1 MDRWITEALADVLRA
16 AERPLVV
23 DLGYGASPVTTIEL
37 YRRVRSVAPDAEV
50 TGLEIDPGRVTRRPR
65 PPCRAARRGRRPA
78 RPVLRG
84 RRLRTARAAPAGAR
98 ARVQRAAPVPGGTR
112 GHGLVPPPGRPGARR
127 PAGGGHLRRD
137 RPPRRLGHAARHPA
151 ATSEALITF
160 SARLASLDRPSDLA
174 ERLPKALIHRNVPGE
189 PVHQFLRDLDRAW
202 DHAAPY
208 SAFGPRQRWL
218 TAIAALSA
226 DWPVLR
232 QPPRG
237 GPRRWRLGELTLPW
251 QALRPPTEGGSS
263 AESANSPFYPHSSA
277 ARRCANCCHCT
288 GRGDRVFQAAI
299 PLPLEIRNPGGVPRT
314 GRGDRGFR
322 VKDTGDPLIPCLR
335 KAFPGIQGRGMRRDV
350 HDAIRDLHVLRN
362 RIAHHEPIHNRP
374 WRRCTT
380 RR

>member
-1 MDRWITEALADVLRA
+1 VRPDGEITRGTTNPSRLRRVDRWITEALADVLRA

-50 TGLEIDPGRVTRRPR
+50 TGLEIDPGRVTAARDRLAAL
-65 PPCRAARRGRRPA
+65 RAAGDDLPGLSFAVGGFELPA
-78 RPVLRG
+78 PRRPVLVRAFNVLRQYPEERVATAWSRLQAGLAPGGLLVEGTCDEIG
-84 RRLRTARAAPAGAR
+84 RRAVWVTLPAT
-98 ARVQRAAPVPGGTR
+98 PGDG
-112 GHGLVPPPGRPGARR
+112 
-127 PAGGGHLRRD
+127 
-137 RPPRRLGHAARHPA
+137 
-151 ATSEALITF
+151 EALITF

-251 QALRPPTEGGSS
+251 QALRS
-263 AESANSPFYPHSSA
+263 A
-277 ARRCANCCHCT
+277 
-288 GRGDRVFQAAI
+288 D
-299 PLPLEIRNPGGVPRT
+299 
-314 GRGDRGFR
+314 
-322 VKDTGDPLIPCLR
+322 
-335 KAFPGIQGRGMRRDV
+335 
-350 HDAIRDLHVLRN
+350 
-362 RIAHHEPIHNRP
+362 
-374 WRRCTT
+374 
-380 RR
+380 